1 MDDKR
6 FWHKQMKKEKSFFLW
21 LFLFIFLTTYSFNSA
36 QKTTNSFL
44 PIKKIEIEGINNSD
58 KEEIA
63 KRLNQFKGKS
73 IIFISRSQLKESA
86 HNLQFV
92 KELRAKKIYP
102 DKIKLIIIEHKP
114 IGIFINKNKK
124 FLITNGGELIENYQ
138 GNKFKNLPLI
148 YGKEAGKNFS
158 TFYQSLES
166 MNFKIELI
174 EQFNYFDI
182 NRWDVI
188 LKDGKVVK
196 LPTENYENS
205 LNKFLSIYKKNN
217 FNNFEVFDFR
227 IKGQLILK

>member
-1 MDDKR
+1 
-6 FWHKQMKKEKSFFLW
+6 MKKEKSFFLW
-21 LFLFIFLTTYSFNSA
+21 LFLFIFLTTYSFNSV

-92 KELRAKKIYP
+92 KEIRAKKIYP
-102 DKIKLIIIEHKP
+102 DKIKLIIIENKP

-124 FLITNGGELIENYQ
+124 FIITNGKELIENYQ
-138 GNKFKNLPLI
+138 GNKFKDLPLV

-158 TFYQSLES
+158 TFYQSLAD
-166 MNFKIELI
+166 MNFQMELI
-174 EQFNYFDI
+174 KQFNYFDI

-205 LNKFLSIYKKNN
+205 FKKFLSIYKKSN
-217 FNNFEVFDFR
+217 FSNFKVFDFR
-227 IKGQLILK
+227 IKGQLVLK

>member
-1 MDDKR
+1 
-6 FWHKQMKKEKSFFLW
+6 MKKEKIFFLW

-92 KELRAKKIYP
+92 KEIRAKKIYP
-102 DKIKLIIIEHKP
+102 DKIKLIIIENKP

-124 FLITNGGELIENYQ
+124 FIITNGKELIENYQ
-138 GNKFKNLPLI
+138 GNKFKDLPLV

-158 TFYQSLES
+158 TFYQSLVD
-166 MNFKIELI
+166 MNFQMELI
-174 EQFNYFDI
+174 KQFNYFDI

-205 LNKFLSIYKKNN
+205 FKKFLSIYKKSN
-217 FNNFEVFDFR
+217 FSNFKVFDFR
-227 IKGQLILK
+227 IKGQLVLK